1 MVRYVFYTYSIKSS
15 ITGHL
20 TDRLAIATLS
30 RAPSSTAFLSYNPKI
45 KIQKGCTRNDIHSS
59 TAFDTFLNRL
69 VFFNK
74 AYNEAT
80 Y

>member
-1 MVRYVFYTYSIKSS
+1 MDFLFVQFHSTIKLDLFQFMELNLQ
-15 ITGHL
+15 HV
-20 TDRLAIATLS
+20 
-30 RAPSSTAFLSYNPKI
+30 LSYNPKI